1 SSHGFVKM
9 ALDGVVWALL
19 PTLQVEQEVNEGDL
33 VPLFPQK
40 ELGVPLFW
48 HWTTLESAALAD
60 LTKAVKNIAKA
71 QLK

>member
-1 SSHGFVKM
+1 M

-19 PTLQVEQEVNEGDL
+19 PTLQVEQEVSAGEL
-33 VPLFPQK
+33 VALFPQK

-60 LTKAVKNIAKA
+60 LTKAVKKVAKA

>member
-1 SSHGFVKM
+1 M

-71 QLK
+71 QLN